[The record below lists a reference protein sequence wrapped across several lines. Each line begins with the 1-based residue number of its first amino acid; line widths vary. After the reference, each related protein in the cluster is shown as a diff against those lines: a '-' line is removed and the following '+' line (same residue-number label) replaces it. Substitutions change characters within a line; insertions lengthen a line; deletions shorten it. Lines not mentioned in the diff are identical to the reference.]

1 MTSFDD
7 IYDVFFSKMEE
18 DDTFFDYFD
27 LSKEQSMSL
36 AKERALSYLKE
47 SIAIILRRCGA
58 AAGEAFMSVDYD
70 MEEFGEDLD
79 INQIDLL
86 ANLMFE
92 QNYKRQYSKVKAFG
106 MQFVPTTLQAFS
118 PANDRKTLQE
128 TMNRIHEDNLTML
141 DNYMSMEPG
150 TYANKTIDYDSYAAE
165 EEG

>member
-7 IYDVFFSKMEE
+7 VYEAFFSKMEE

-27 LSKEQSMSL
+27 LSKEQSMAL
-36 AKERALSYLKE
+36 AKDRALSYLKE

-58 AAGEAFMSVDYD
+58 DEAFMSVDYD
-70 MEEFGEDLD
+70 MEEFEEDLD
-79 INQIDLL
+79 INQIDIL
-86 ANLMFE
+86 ASLMFE

-106 MQFVPTTLQAFS
+106 MQFVPSTLQAFS

-141 DNYMSMEPG
+141 DNYMSIEPG
-150 TYANKTIDYDSYAAE
+150 SYASRTIDYDSYADE
-165 EEG
+165 ED

>member
-7 IYDVFFSKMEE
+7 IYEAFFSKMEE

-36 AKERALSYLKE
+36 AKDRALSYLKE

-58 AAGEAFMSVDYD
+58 DEAFMSVDYD
-70 MEEFGEDLD
+70 MEEFEEDLD
-79 INQIDLL
+79 INQIDIL
-86 ANLMFE
+86 ASLMFE

-106 MQFVPTTLQAFS
+106 MQFVPSTLQAFS

-141 DNYMSMEPG
+141 DNYMSVEPG
-150 TYANKTIDYDSYAAE
+150 SYANRTIDYDSYADE
-165 EEG
+165 ED

>member
-7 IYDVFFSKMEE
+7 VYEAFFSKMEE

-27 LSKEQSMSL
+27 LSKEQSMAL
-36 AKERALSYLKE
+36 AKDRALSYLKE

-58 AAGEAFMSVDYD
+58 DEAFMSADYD
-70 MEEFGEDLD
+70 MEEFEEDLD
-79 INQIDLL
+79 INQIDIL
-86 ANLMFE
+86 ASLMFE

-128 TMNRIHEDNLTML
+128 TMDRIHENNLTML
-141 DNYMSMEPG
+141 DNYMSIEPG
-150 TYANKTIDYDSYAAE
+150 TYANKTIDYDSYADE
-165 EEG
+165 ED

>member
-7 IYDVFFSKMEE
+7 VYEAFFSKMEE

-36 AKERALSYLKE
+36 AKDRALSYLKE

-58 AAGEAFMSVDYD
+58 DEAFMSVDYD

-79 INQIDLL
+79 INQIDIL
-86 ANLMFE
+86 ASLMFE

-106 MQFVPTTLQAFS
+106 MQFVPSTLQAFS

-141 DNYMSMEPG
+141 DNYMSVEPG
-150 TYANKTIDYDSYAAE
+150 SYANRTIDYDSYADE
-165 EEG
+165 ED